1 MTNNRS
7 TNEQIQERVNF
18 AADEL
23 AKGKRAMDISKKLA
37 SKYNVSIQQARDYV
51 RQAKPILTQSISP
64 NDRAF
69 IFSKVMSCLEQDRL
83 DARKEENLKEQTKS
97 TGGMVKISC
106 TNQRLIIE
114 LPDAKNSNLFKNFY
128 ETKKKLKHGNL
139 DALDGDVPVGRD
151 RSKKEVIRKKK
162 ISLVFLYTALVN
174 CRYCTG
180 HAVDCPMFYL
190 DIRFSS
196 KSNSDT

>member
-1 MTNNRS
+1 MTTNRS

-83 DARKEENLKEQTKS
+83 DARKEENLKEQTRS
-97 TGGMVKISC
+97 TGGMVKMVSLLTTIDQVGC
-106 TNQRLIIE
+106 W
-114 LPDAKNSNLFKNFY
+114 DGAKESEGDYLFRNFS
-128 ETKKKLKHGNL
+128 EI
-139 DALDGDVPVGRD
+139 A
-151 RSKKEVIRKKK
+151 RKKK
-162 ISLVFLYTALVN
+162 KYADLDSLDNTTDSEPPF
-174 CRYCTG
+174 
-180 HAVDCPMFYL
+180 
-190 DIRFSS
+190 
-196 KSNSDT
+196 

>member
-51 RQAKPILTQSISP
+51 RQPKPILTQSISP

-83 DARKEENLKEQTKS
+83 DARKEENLKEQTRS
-97 TGGMVKISC
+97 TGGMVKMVSLLTSIDQVGSWD
-106 TNQRLIIE
+106 
-114 LPDAKNSNLFKNFY
+114 DAYNSHLFKNFS
-128 ETKKKLKHGNL
+128 EAKKKLKHSDL
-139 DALDGDVPVGRD
+139 DALDGDLPEG
-151 RSKKEVIRKKK
+151 EIP
-162 ISLVFLYTALVN
+162 F
-174 CRYCTG
+174 
-180 HAVDCPMFYL
+180 
-190 DIRFSS
+190 
-196 KSNSDT
+196 